1 MNCFHV
7 NNLLRMAL
15 LSVLLLVPHS
25 LMAMDAEYCLM
36 CHGDADMVSGS
47 LLIAATTF
55 DTTAHAVL
63 GCSVCHNSIGAD
75 HPGGVSE
82 LSRATCLDCH
92 DTLGQEYMMTDHA
105 NFATCGDCHNP
116 HEARAMSAMAGYDM
130 NDKCFQC
137 HAAPTMVDV
146 HKEWLPQADLH
157 IAKLPCITCHTGSEG
172 YEIVL
177 NIVIKQDDRFFS
189 KFELPEYQTLKG
201 MSGEAEILSLID
213 TDGDNFI
220 SLKELRLFNRNPK
233 YSNLRLEG
241 TLVPSDVSHDLST
254 LDNRYD
260 CTFCHLSGPESMQ
273 TSFLAIPSH
282 DGGYQRVAVQKG
294 AVLDALY
301 GTPDFY
307 MVGTTRSA
315 SMNIIGLI
323 IICGGLVMPIGHGL
337 LRFLTRKNRQH

>member
-1 MNCFHV
+1 MNCFHFYK
-7 NNLLRMAL
+7 LLMMSL
-15 LSVLLLVPHS
+15 LWLLLLIPCS
-25 LMAMDAEYCLM
+25 LLAMDTEYCLM

-47 LLIAATTF
+47 LLIEASTF

-63 GCSVCHNSIGAD
+63 GCSTCHDSIGED
-75 HPGGVSE
+75 HPGGDGE
-82 LSRATCLDCH
+82 QSRATCLDCH

-105 NFATCGDCHNP
+105 HVAACGDCHNP
-116 HEARAMSAMAGYDM
+116 HEARAMKAMAGYDM
-130 NDKCFQC
+130 NDKCSRC
-137 HAAPTMVDV
+137 HETQGMIDV
-146 HKEWLPQADLH
+146 HEEWLPQANLH

-177 NIVIKQDDRFFS
+177 NIVAKQDDRFFS
-189 KFELPEYQTLKG
+189 RFELPDYQTLKEI
-201 MSGEAEILSLID
+201 SGEAEILSLID
-213 TDGDNFI
+213 TDGDNFA
-220 SLKELRLFNRNPK
+220 SLKELRMFNRNPE
-233 YSNLRLEG
+233 YRSLRLEG

-260 CTFCHLSGPESMQ
+260 CTFCHVSGPESLQ
-273 TSFLAIPSH
+273 TSFLAIPNQ
-282 DGGYQRVAVQKG
+282 DGGYQRIAVEQG

-307 MVGTTRSA
+307 MIGTTRSA